1 LDGKGGHPIVEI
13 IGIREF
19 DWLAG
24 TFGRETTLREIP
36 DSILERLASV
46 DITLRDFGGDRN
58 AVTAIAL
65 VTFAYAMVGREPQ
78 TRHGPKD
85 ILLVKVLAKG
95 ERSRRRGDVEPSNR
109 WWRAPLVELI
119 AGDAGERVRAVKTI
133 NAPV

>member
-1 LDGKGGHPIVEI
+1 MTHGNPIIET
-13 IGIREF
+13 IGITEF
-19 DWLAG
+19 EWLAR
-24 TFGRETTLREIP
+24 TFGNQTTLQDVP
-36 DSILERLASV
+36 DPILERLASV

-65 VTFAYAMVGREPQ
+65 VTFAYAMVGSEPQ

-95 ERSRRRGDVEPSNR
+95 ERSRRRGDLEPSNR